1 MTSDTGTNGW
11 SPPGV
16 NPLVHYLS
24 YGVKEGRKPN
34 PLFDTKY
41 YLEKN
46 PEVTATSENPL
57 AHYLEKG
64 AVEGK
69 DPGPDFDTLEA
80 ATEHAIDGGK
90 TIYTITA
97 SSDTNGV
104 ITPSGTVTVIEG
116 ADHFFAGHL
125 EELQR
130 AIKSDLLAIQRTL
143 QLRCPV
149 TALITGLEEERGFSE
164 LVRRVGP
171 ERAGAQRFGRK
182 FDVRS
187 LATPEELIALCD
199 HVCGAF
205 DDWVYA
211 LFREQGALTRPG
223 NTRLYALLCRV
234 RCHLKPRLTELLSSG
249 FGYDRRELPDD
260 DPFLFSG
267 CYFAATGSTPD
278 RQAFVRGVLEKLAE
292 EQEYVEW
299 SPQALAA
306 NRRLLWL
313 SYAGLAVCAV
323 LLVTL
328 AAMLVGRGF

>member
-1 MTSDTGTNGW
+1 VLYA
-11 SPPGV
+11 PE
-16 NPLVHYLS
+16 PL
-24 YGVKEGRKPN
+24 
-34 PLFDTKY
+34 
-41 YLEKN
+41 
-46 PEVTATSENPL
+46 
-57 AHYLEKG
+57 
-64 AVEGK
+64 
-69 DPGPDFDTLEA
+69 GPMPTPARDETVAIVAPAD
-80 ATEHAIDGGK
+80 ATERLQRLQYVCQLLRRARQPLCALNGIL
-90 TIYTITA
+90 TLLPFQAMRATA
-97 SSDTNGV
+97 
-104 ITPSGTVTVIEG
+104 EE
-116 ADHFFAGHL
+116 A

-130 AIKSDLLAIQRTL
+130 AIKSDLLAVQRTL

-149 TALITGLEEERGFSE
+149 TALITGLEEDRGFSE

-171 ERAGAQRFGRK
+171 ERAGTQRFGRK
-182 FDVRS
+182 FDVRA
-187 LATPEELIALCD
+187 LAAPEELIALCD

-223 NTRLYALLCRV
+223 NTRLYALLCKV
-234 RCHLKPRLTELLSSG
+234 RCYLKPRLTELLSAG

-267 CYFAATGSTPD
+267 CYFAATGDTPD

-299 SPQALAA
+299 SPRALTA

-313 SYAGLAVCAV
+313 SYAGLAVSVV

-328 AAMLVGRGF
+328 AAMIIGRS